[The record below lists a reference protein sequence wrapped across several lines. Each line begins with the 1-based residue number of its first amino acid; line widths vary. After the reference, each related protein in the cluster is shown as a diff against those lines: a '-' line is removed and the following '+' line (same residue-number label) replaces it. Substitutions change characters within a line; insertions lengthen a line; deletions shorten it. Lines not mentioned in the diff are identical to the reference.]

1 MEETQNN
8 DVANMPNIA
17 SQLRNIV
24 KNTTPEVEPEP
35 TPEVTTPQVEN
46 TTEQPVAEQPVEET
60 QTTKESEPDLSWL
73 DGGSSKQAVEKNE
86 GPSVEEKLRL
96 YEALMQDKEAQLF
109 IEAKKAGKSLLD
121 LTKEYQVIDY
131 NSMSAEDLAKH
142 YGRHLGLSD
151 DQIEESIDSISSM
164 NPIQKFEMTNSWKD
178 KLNGIQAS
186 KIDQIAGGYK
196 KTYEDQS
203 WILQKAANDLE
214 REAAS
219 IIDKELFST
228 KFTNK
233 DADDFKSFVQNFNT
247 LNPDGTMN
255 MALLKQFWIGTKVS
269 SIQKAN
275 YAKGASEGRKE
286 ILKEIHRP
294 SESSSIATK
303 LPEVKSNQ
311 SDTDKAQKALKAIMS
326 GKF

>member
-1 MEETQNN
+1 MEENQQNN
-8 DVANMPNIA
+8 DVANMPSIGNH
-17 SQLRNIV
+17 LRNIV
-24 KNTTPEVEPEP
+24 SKQQESAPAQEVTPEAVESQPEP
-35 TPEVTTPQVEN
+35 TSPEPEVATPVMEDG
-46 TTEQPVAEQPVEET
+46 
-60 QTTKESEPDLSWL
+60 PDTSWL
-73 DGGSSKQAVEKNE
+73 DMPSSGEESVKQDA
-86 GPSVEEKLRL
+86 GPSVEEKLKL

-121 LTKEYQVIDY
+121 LSKEYQVIDY
-131 NSMSAEDLAKH
+131 SSMGAEDLAKH
-142 YGRHLGLSD
+142 YGKHLGLTD
-151 DQIEESIDSISSM
+151 EQIEESIDGLLSM
-164 NPIQKFEMTNSWKD
+164 NPIQKHEMTMSWRDKMNS
-178 KLNGIQAS
+178 IQAS
-186 KIDQIAGGYK
+186 KIDQLAGDYK
-196 KTYEDQS
+196 KSYEDQS
-203 WILQKAANDLE
+203 YILQKAVNDME

-219 IIDKELFST
+219 IVDKELFST
-228 KFTNK
+228 KFTQK
-233 DADDFKSFVQNFNT
+233 DAEDFKGFVKNFNT

-294 SESSSIATK
+294 SESSSVATK

-311 SDTDKAQKALKAIMS
+311 SDADKAQKALKAIMS

>member
-1 MEETQNN
+1 MEEMQNN
-8 DVANMPNIA
+8 DVANMPNIG
-17 SQLRNIV
+17 SHLRNIV

-46 TTEQPVAEQPVEET
+46 TTEQPVAEQPIVEAQPE
-60 QTTKESEPDLSWL
+60 KESEPDLSWL
-73 DGGSSKQAVEKNE
+73 DGGVSEQVVEKNE
-86 GPSVEEKLRL
+86 GPSTDEKLRF

-131 NSMSAEDLAKH
+131 DSMSAEDLAKH

-196 KTYEDQS
+196 KTYETQS
-203 WILQKAANDLE
+203 WILEKAVNDLE

-233 DADDFKSFVQNFNT
+233 DADDFKSFVRNFNT
-247 LNPDGTMN
+247 YNSDGSMN
-255 MALLKQFWIGTKVS
+255 MALLKQFWIGTKIS

-275 YAKGASEGRKE
+275 FAKGASEGRKE

-294 SESSSIATK
+294 SDSSSIATK

-311 SDTDKAQKALKAIMS
+311 SDNDKAQKALKAIMS

>member
-17 SQLRNIV
+17 NTLRNIV
-24 KNTTPEVEPEP
+24 NNTAPEVEPEP
-35 TPEVTTPQVEN
+35 TQEDVAPQVEN
-46 TTEQPVAEQPVEET
+46 TKTVQEQPVAEERSEAH
-60 QTTKESEPDLSWL
+60 SEPDLSWL
-73 DGGSSKQAVEKNE
+73 DGGSSETVVEKND
-86 GPSVEEKLRL
+86 GPSTEEKLRF

-121 LTKEYQVIDY
+121 LTKEYQVVDY
-131 NSMSAEDLAKH
+131 SSMDAEDLAKH
-142 YGRHLGLSD
+142 YGKHLGLSD
-151 DQIEESIDSISSM
+151 DQIEESVDGLLSM
-164 NPIQKFEMTNSWKD
+164 NPIQKFEMTNSWRD
-178 KLNGIQAS
+178 KLNSIQAG

-196 KTYEDQS
+196 KTYEDHS
-203 WILQKAANDLE
+203 YILQKAANDLE
-214 REAAS
+214 REASS
-219 IIDKELFST
+219 IVDKELFST

-311 SDTDKAQKALKAIMS
+311 SESDKAQKALKAMMS

>member
-1 MEETQNN
+1 MEEMQNN
-8 DVANMPNIA
+8 DVANMPNIVN
-17 SQLRNIV
+17 SLRNIV

-35 TPEVTTPQVEN
+35 TKEDVAPQVEN
-46 TTEQPVAEQPVEET
+46 TKTVQEQPVAEERGESQ
-60 QTTKESEPDLSWL
+60 SEPDFSWL
-73 DGGSSKQAVEKNE
+73 DGGASEPTIEKNE
-86 GPSVEEKLRL
+86 GPSTEEKLRL

-131 NSMSAEDLAKH
+131 GSMDAEDLAKH
-142 YGRHLGLSD
+142 YGKHLGLSD
-151 DQIEESIDSISSM
+151 DQIEESIDGLSSM
-164 NPIQKFEMTNSWKD
+164 NPIQKHEMVSSWKE
-178 KLNGIQAS
+178 KLNAIQAG

-196 KTYEDQS
+196 KTYQDQAY
-203 WILQKAANDLE
+203 ILQKAAEDTE
-214 REAAS
+214 RKAVS
-219 IIDKELFST
+219 IVDKELFST

-233 DADDFKSFVQNFNT
+233 DADDFRGFVRNFDTFNS
-247 LNPDGTMN
+247 DGTMN
-255 MALLKQFWIGTKVS
+255 VDKLFLYWIGTKIP

-326 GKF
+326 GKI